1 MKAIFTLTPAESKRL
16 IAKAVIQLPQVKA
29 AVQDGYIYIG
39 GGTTNAFIAEELAG
53 VEIPI
58 KGHYTAG
65 VVTKGLH
72 CVTDTETRIQPIVL
86 KDGQLIEMTLP
97 EVLEKMTS
105 KDVFIK
111 GGNAVDLEGN
121 VGVMAAEPW
130 GGTIGRS
137 MGRIMAMGIKL
148 ILPVGL
154 EKLVPSVVAAA
165 NFAGIDEVD
174 YTLGMRMGMIPVNY
188 GMVLTEM
195 EALELL
201 ADLDDVILLGSGGV
215 GGSEG
220 SVTLGIEG
228 SEDEVKKV
236 MSIVKKMK
244 GEPAVETLKRKC
256 GQCHSCHFG
265 RGE

>member
-16 IAKAVIQLPQVKA
+16 MAKAVVQLPQVKEA
-29 AVQDGYIYIG
+29 MQEGYIYIA
-39 GGTTNAFIAEELAG
+39 GGTTNAFIAEELTG
-53 VEIPI
+53 TEIAV

-72 CVTDTETRIQPIVL
+72 CVTDAETRIQPIVL
-86 KDGQLIEMTLP
+86 KDGQPIEMTMP
-97 EVLEKMTS
+97 EVLEKMTA

-111 GGNAVDLEGN
+111 GGNAVDLEGT

-137 MGRIMAMGIKL
+137 MGRLMAMGINL

-174 YTLGMRMGMIPVNY
+174 YTLGMRIGIIPVNY
-188 GMVLTEM
+188 GTVMTEM

-201 ADLDDVILLGSGGV
+201 ADLDEVLLLGSGGV

-228 SEDEVKKV
+228 SNGEVEKVMAMVKK
-236 MSIVKKMK
+236 IK
-244 GEPAVETLKRKC
+244 GEPVVETLKRKC
-256 GQCHSCHFG
+256 GQCRSCHFG
-265 RGE
+265 RG